1 MSGGRVSE
9 KNKLNACVYSFFHRE
24 LAPMASDVVELL
36 NSCSAWVDPNLVA
49 LIPGS
54 SDASSTSKRK
64 KRKKIKPSDVDHSP
78 ETKAE
83 TKTETKQSDSDD
95 EFESLGKKQIVLTKA
110 SHVKDNSDSELSD

>member
-64 KRKKIKPSDVDHSP
+64 RRKKIKPSDDDQFP
-78 ETKAE
+78 E